1 MKLVYSMKNTF
12 LALLCATILCC
23 SCSNDDVRISGKFFG
38 LTAKSVY
45 LEQMTASGQT
55 IIDSVELAKDGS
67 YRFVI
72 AKGPKTPS
80 IYNIIYN
87 NERVPLLLT
96 AGENVTVG
104 SMGSVL
110 VNYTVSGSKES
121 ELLREFN
128 REYIAGMQ
136 ALNAKVAEYAEAGDS
151 SKTEIAQL
159 YTAKLREIKRN
170 QISFIIKNKSSI
182 AAVYA
187 LYQRLPDEKYL
198 VNSESDLIY
207 FRTVA
212 DAVSKRYPTSP
223 FVITLRNDVARMEAQ
238 TSLLSTIEE
247 RDYPDIVADDM
258 YGNKVKLSEL
268 EGNVI
273 LVDFWAAELGNSNAL
288 NADLK
293 SIYEKY
299 EADGF
304 RVYQVSF
311 DTSKATW
318 IKAVQEQKL
327 PWVSVCDFRGQA
339 SPIMGVY
346 NVRSLPSNYLIDRKG
361 RIVAK
366 NIYSDALEQELAK
379 ILK

>member
-1 MKLVYSMKNTF
+1 MKNTF
-12 LALLCATILCC
+12 LALLCATLFCC
-23 SCSNDDVRISGKFFG
+23 SCSNNDVRVGGKFFG

-72 AKGPKTPS
+72 KSAPKTPS

-87 NERVPLLLT
+87 NERIPLLLT
-96 AGENVTVG
+96 AGESVTVG

-110 VNYTVSGSKES
+110 ANYTVSGSEES

-128 REYIAGMQ
+128 REYITGMQ
-136 ALNAKVAEYAEAGDS
+136 ELNAKVAAYAEAGERL
-151 SKTEIAQL
+151 KTEIAQL

-223 FVITLRNDVARMEAQ
+223 FVVTLRNDVARMEAQ
-238 TSLLSTIEE
+238 TSLLNTIEE

-258 YGNKVKLSEL
+258 YGKQVKLSEL

-293 SIYEKY
+293 NIYEKY

-346 NVRSLPSNYLIDRKG
+346 NVRSLPSNYLIDRNG

-366 NIYSDALEQELAK
+366 NVYSDALEEQLKK
-379 ILK
+379 IL